1 MLKKF
6 LQGCKN
12 INHLVIPY
20 YSSVTDESLQQIDY
34 YLKNLEKLEFKSVK
48 NSTE

>member
-6 LQGCKN
+6 LNGCKN
-12 INHLVIPY
+12 VSHLVIPY
-20 YSSVTDESLQQIDY
+20 YSSVTDESLLQIDY
-34 YLKNLEKLEFKSVK
+34 HLKKLEKLEFKSVK